1 MVFHLTDRGKQVHWL
16 CWVSSRKPGAVS
28 GLRRW
33 LLKIPTSP
41 QLRYFLLSL
50 IFLFFLIHL
59 FSYFFSP
66 NFVFWS
72 FLYIKVLNF
81 WAGGRGE
88 FCGVLW
94 ATVERLGIFPQ
105 KNALMHMPSNFAWNF
120 SGLSDH
126 LLRSSTLSNF
136 HKPLKRHKQRALELK
151 GRGDHKNF
159 E

>member
-1 MVFHLTDRGKQVHWL
+1 MVFHLTDRGKQVHWI

-28 GLRRW
+28 GLWRL
-33 LLKIPTSP
+33 LLKILTSP

-59 FSYFFSP
+59 FSSFHPILFSE
-66 NFVFWS
+66 VFS
-72 FLYIKVLNF
+72 SIKVLNF

-126 LLRSSTLSNF
+126 LLRSSTLSIF